1 MVKKPPQ
8 KPTNLRPYSCEV
20 VINQQK
26 FTRLEISPYYEK
38 HNQEFLEALKRKRIK
53 LTSSELSQK
62 LITDNLIC
70 ELVKKLDGEKIDPE
84 GRYYHWTYYSF
95 RVYQGIKAYKL
106 VWCVADNEPN
116 TLGLMN
122 CFRQEHKDKE
132 R

>member
-8 KPTNLRPYSCEV
+8 KPANLRPYSCEV

-26 FTRLEISPYYEK
+26 FIRLEISPYYEK

-70 ELVKKLDGEKIDPE
+70 ELVKKLDGEKVDPE
-84 GRYYHWTYYSF
+84 GRYYH
-95 RVYQGIKAYKL
+95 
-106 VWCVADNEPN
+106 
-116 TLGLMN
+116 
-122 CFRQEHKDKE
+122 
-132 R
+132 